1 MIRDETLPLDKI
13 KSTRV
18 RIDVFSLLLE
28 RISRELVTDLVGA
41 GWIYRKSI
49 RKSFMWVVLLQESAM
64 LYSER
69 TKGKKEGCGDRSS
82 VSLYNQQAEGRKI
95 QDSDRDQAD

>member
-41 GWIYRKSI
+41 G
-49 RKSFMWVVLLQESAM
+49 
-64 LYSER
+64 
-69 TKGKKEGCGDRSS
+69 
-82 VSLYNQQAEGRKI
+82 
-95 QDSDRDQAD
+95 